1 MAAREFRFIQC
12 VIDALCDSIG
22 IDRPNASAA
31 SRMQGRGCGTAGRA
45 AARRQAVASDARAQA
60 ALTDDRAIVVPRPG
74 GWYEL
79 PAYVRR
85 GIEIPGIEPLPA
97 HTRLSATVRICASTL
112 RVR

>member
-12 VIDALCDSIG
+12 VIEALCDSIG

-31 SRMQGRGCGTAGRA
+31 SRRPGMGCGTAGRA
-45 AARRQAVASDARAQA
+45 AVRTAAAAAVP
-60 ALTDDRAIVVPRPG
+60 DDHAIVVPRPG

-112 RVR
+112 LVR

>member
-22 IDRPNASAA
+22 IGRPNASAA
-31 SRMQGRGCGTAGRA
+31 SRMPGRGCSAAGRA
-45 AARRQAVASDARAQA
+45 AVRTAASVP
-60 ALTDDRAIVVPRPG
+60 DDRAIVVPRPG

-85 GIEIPGIEPLPA
+85 GIEIPGVEPLPA
-97 HTRLSATVRICASTL
+97 RAPDRCEAERRCCRTKPAN
-112 RVR
+112 